1 MRKYRQPS
9 DDVRAKMS
17 VAHTGRTHSEQTK
30 QKISASMTKYWS
42 TIPDAPTTM
51 DSFLGGEQKNKATN
65 GQPIN

>member
-17 VAHTGRTHSEQTK
+17 VAHCGRTHSEQTK
-30 QKISASMTKYWS
+30 QKIAASMTRYWR
-42 TIPDAPTTM
+42 TIPDAPMTM
-51 DSFLGGEQKNKATN
+51 DEFFGDENKNKATN

>member
-30 QKISASMTKYWS
+30 QKISMSMQNYWR
-42 TIPDAPTTM
+42 TVPNAPITM
-51 DSFLGGEQKNKATN
+51 DDFLGGEQKNKATK
-65 GQPIN
+65 GQPIK